1 MNTPLS
7 KVRTGAYA
15 GSDVGDHIAES
26 GPKNGKAMPKSES
39 KSGIPPKPEWATTIS
54 ELRQRLNLSQTAFGQ
69 RLHSSAMGISRWER
83 GTHEPPAGI
92 YIELG
97 ILAGDPLCW
106 YFWGRAGLRNEDFI
120 RVLPKLKKSMKRTNV
135 INFQI
140 ANAGGGHKRPKVAQ
154 LVAVPLV
161 KVVAA
166 SHGENGDSVPTL
178 HDAPVESMI
187 AAPKAW
193 CPNPAATTCLRVKGN
208 SMNPLLYD
216 GYILVVDSSQNDG
229 SKLDGKIVIAWH
241 KDKGL
246 TVSRLQAYD
255 HTEVL
260 RAENSAY
267 ESVVLNKKHSW
278 KIVAKVLWWIGK
290 AP

>member
-1 MNTPLS
+1 MLVP
-7 KVRTGAYA
+7 
-15 GSDVGDHIAES
+15 I
-26 GPKNGKAMPKSES
+26 
-39 KSGIPPKPEWATTIS
+39 SGITSLRSVPRTAKRMRKSQSTSGILPKPDWATIIS
-54 ELRQRLNLSQTAFGQ
+54 ELRQRLNLSQIAFGR

-83 GTHEPPAGI
+83 GTQEPSAGT

-97 ILAGDPLCW
+97 ILAGAPLCW
-106 YFWGRAGLRNEDFI
+106 YFWGRAGLRNEDLM
-120 RVLPKLKKSMKRTNV
+120 RVMPKLRESINRTNV

-140 ANAGGGHKRPKVAQ
+140 ASAGGGHKRPKAAQ

-166 SHGENGDSVPTL
+166 SHGGNGDSAPTL
-178 HDAPVESMI
+178 HDAPVETMI
-187 AAPKAW
+187 AAPRAW

-216 GYILVVDSSQNDG
+216 GYILVADSSQTDP
-229 SKLDGKIVIAWH
+229 SKLNSKIVTAWH
-241 KDKGL
+241 QDKGL
-246 TVSRLQAYD
+246 MVSRLQAYD

-267 ESVVLNKKHSW
+267 ESIVLNKKHSW
-278 KIVAKVLWWIGK
+278 EIVAKVLWWIGK

>member
-1 MNTPLS
+1 MGEPT
-7 KVRTGAYA
+7 A
-15 GSDVGDHIAES
+15 GS
-26 GPKNGKAMPKSES
+26 
-39 KSGIPPKPEWATTIS
+39 
-54 ELRQRLNLSQTAFGQ
+54 
-69 RLHSSAMGISRWER
+69 
-83 GTHEPPAGI
+83 

-97 ILAGDPLCW
+97 NLAGVPVCW
-106 YFWGRAGLRNEDFI
+106 YFWGRAGLRNEDFM
-120 RVLPKLKKSMKRTNV
+120 RVMPKLRKRIRRTNV

-140 ANAGGGHKRPKVAQ
+140 ANAGGGHKRSKIAQ

-178 HDAPVESMI
+178 HDAPVEGMI
-187 AAPKAW
+187 AAPKDW
-193 CPNPAATTCLRVKGN
+193 CPTPSATTCLRVKGN

-216 GYILVVDSSQNDG
+216 GYILVADSSQTDP

>member
-1 MNTPLS
+1 MLFPT
-7 KVRTGAYA
+7 
-15 GSDVGDHIAES
+15 
-26 GPKNGKAMPKSES
+26 
-39 KSGIPPKPEWATTIS
+39 SGITSLRSVPRTAKPMRKSQSTSGILPKPDWAANIS
-54 ELRQRLNLSQTAFGQ
+54 ELRQRLNLSQAVFGG
-69 RLHSSAMGISRWER
+69 RLNSSAMSVSRWER
-83 GTHEPPAGI
+83 GNQEPSAGS

-97 ILAGDPLCW
+97 NLAGAPVCW
-106 YFWGRAGLRNEDFI
+106 YFWDRAGLRNEDFMRVMPNLRKRI
-120 RVLPKLKKSMKRTNV
+120 RHTNV

-140 ANAGGGHKRPKVAQ
+140 ANAGSGRKRLKVRQ
-154 LVAVPLV
+154 LVAIPLV

-166 SHGENGDSVPTL
+166 SHGENGDGVPTL

-187 AAPKAW
+187 AAPMAW

-216 GYILVVDSSQNDG
+216 GYILVVDSSQIDP

-267 ESVVLNKKHSW
+267 ESIVLNKKHSW

>member
-1 MNTPLS
+1 VRTVAYTDRVRKISATEIRTTPLR
-7 KVRTGAYA
+7 KPIR
-15 GSDVGDHIAES
+15 
-26 GPKNGKAMPKSES
+26 KSRNTS
-39 KSGIPPKPEWATTIS
+39 NPEWAAKIF
-54 ELRQRLNLSQTAFGQ
+54 ELRSQLDLTQSAFGQ
-69 RLHSSAMGISRWER
+69 RVHMSAMAISRWER
-83 GTHEPPAGI
+83 GTQEPTGES
-92 YIELG
+92 YIGLG
-97 ILAGDPLCW
+97 NLGGDPLCW
-106 YFWGRAGLRNEDFI
+106 YFWGRAGLRNEDLM
-120 RVLPKLKKSMKRTNV
+120 RVMPTFSSRLNQAKVVRV
-135 INFQI
+135 QFVR
-140 ANAGGGHKRPKVAQ
+140 AGGGNRKLKSPQ
-154 LVAVPLV
+154 LVAIPVL
-161 KVVAA
+161 KCVA
-166 SHGENGDSVPTL
+166 SSLGEKESDTDMLHGS
-178 HDAPVESMI
+178 PVESMI
-187 AAPKAW
+187 AAPKDW

-216 GYILVVDSSQNDG
+216 GYILVADSSQTDP

-267 ESVVLNKKHSW
+267 ESIVLNKKHAW